1 MRSYRGFL
9 LGAGLWAMMSCAFA
23 QADPAPDEE
32 PDDEDDPPP
41 ITLPAPG
48 DPNIAGAL
56 DRRLAY
62 AQSLA
67 ESPDGECGPRLDGV
81 QTQRDIAAS
90 DPALDIVIGGGQ
102 ARLANIDY
110 RLHFGRAYCGS
121 PAQPRK
127 DELLVALDAAQRGVS
142 LYRDRYDYQAMVV
155 MQYNVAVIQ
164 HRLGDDRQA
173 VTALDIAVGMD
184 RDYGF
189 LSDAQEN
196 AALLLRWKGQPPDS
210 DQTPALKRSITLKFA
225 WSPVDAD
232 VSVKADY
239 ADLVGQAVIHSGAS
253 TTATRHVRPDQE
265 DWILSSEPGDRHY
278 EFADWSGKAAPSRER
293 TTIVLAAEQMW
304 GANLR
309 ISATGDYK
317 GVVDIET
324 TAGVLGGDID
334 TVTND
339 LRPAGE
345 GKLDLTASLGRT
357 VQLLAEPDGLMA
369 RAAEEYTLGT
379 AAWID
384 ATLVQGVWYDMTASL
399 FVPGMV
405 VLVDHD
411 VQFAYSRPVPCTSGA
426 SETSCAEILVH
437 AAPNPEAL
445 KAKLSD
451 VKQALKVKGEMRYA
465 SATDMRLVVDPM
477 RLLPYVTETQRH
489 WYIAIDGKGDPL
501 IGSETVVSTYS
512 YR

>member
-1 MRSYRGFL
+1 
-9 LGAGLWAMMSCAFA
+9 MMFCALA
-23 QADPAPDEE
+23 QADPAPDED
-32 PDDEDDPPP
+32 DDEDDPPP
-41 ITLPAPG
+41 ISLPAPG

-67 ESPDGECGPRLDGV
+67 ESTDGDCATRLDTV

-90 DPALDIVIGGGQ
+90 DPALDIVLGGGQ

-110 RLHFGRAYCGS
+110 RLHFGRAYCAS
-121 PAQPRK
+121 PSHPRK
-127 DELLVALDAAQRGVS
+127 DELLAALEAAQRGVA

-173 VTALDIAVGMD
+173 VASLEVAVGMD
-184 RDYGF
+184 QEYGF
-189 LSDAQEN
+189 LSDAREN
-196 AALLLRWKGQPPDS
+196 SGLLLRWKGQPPDP
-210 DQTPALKRSITLKFA
+210 DQSLPLKRSINLTFA
-225 WSPVDAD
+225 WAPVDAD

-239 ADLVGQAVIHSGAS
+239 ADLVGKTVIHSGAS
-253 TTATRHVRPDQE
+253 TTVTRHVRPDQE
-265 DWILSSEPGDRHY
+265 DWILSSQVGDRRY
-278 EFADWSGKAAPSRER
+278 EFADWNGTAAPSRER
-293 TTIVLAAEQMW
+293 TTIVMAAEQMW
-304 GANLR
+304 GTDVR
-309 ISATGDYK
+309 IGATGDYK
-317 GVVDIET
+317 GVVDAGK
-324 TAGVLGGDID
+324 TAGVLGEDID
-334 TVTND
+334 TIIDD

-345 GKLDLTASLGRT
+345 GTLDLTASLGRT
-357 VQLLAEPDGLMA
+357 VQLLAQPEGLAA
-369 RAAEEYTLGT
+369 RAAEEYTLNT

-411 VQFAYSRPVPCTSGA
+411 IQFTYARPIPCTS
-426 SETSCAEILVH
+426 ETSQATCAEILVH
-437 AAPNPEAL
+437 AAPNPDAL

-451 VKQALKVKGEMRYA
+451 VKQALKVRGEMRYA
-465 SATDMRLVVDPM
+465 SATDLRLVVDPM
-477 RLLPYVTETQRH
+477 RLLPYVTEAQRH

-501 IGSETVVSTYS
+501 IGSEKVVSAYTY
-512 YR
+512 R